1 MKPLAKTNCTWSA
14 ELAYVVGLIATDGN
28 LSPDGRHIV
37 FTSKDLE
44 LAMLFQKYINH
55 KGKIGIKS
63 RGGGGEK
70 KYFVVQLG
78 DVIFYK
84 FLLSIGLT
92 PKKSRTISKL
102 KIPRVYFYDFFR
114 GCIDGDGSIGSFMH
128 PQSKLPQFKV
138 RLVSASKLFL
148 EWIRSVTIKDGIKG
162 YFTTGGGIY
171 EFAFAKRD
179 STKLLNLVYYAGFP
193 PSLGRKHDKA
203 KEIIGSINK

>member
-1 MKPLAKTNCTWSA
+1 MKPLAKTNCTWST

-28 LSPDGRHIV
+28 LSPDGRHIT
-37 FTSKDLE
+37 FTSKDLG
-44 LAMLFQKYINH
+44 LAVLFQKYLNH
-55 KGKIGIKS
+55 KGKIGRKS

-78 DVIFYK
+78 DVVFYK

-92 PKKSRTISKL
+92 PKKSKTMGKL
-102 KIPRVYFYDFFR
+102 KIPQKYFYDFLR
-114 GCIDGDGSIGSFMH
+114 GCIDGDGSISSFMH

-148 EWIRSVTIKDGIKG
+148 EWIRSMTIKDGING
-162 YFTTGGGIY
+162 YFTTGGGIDVL
-171 EFAFAKRD
+171 AFAKKD

-193 PSLGRKHDKA
+193 PSLERKYLQA
-203 KEIIGSINK
+203 IRLLQS

>member
-1 MKPLAKTNCTWSA
+1 MKPLAKTNCTWSP

-28 LSPDGRHIV
+28 MSSDGRHIT

-44 LAMLFQKYINH
+44 LATLFKKYLNH
-55 KGKIGIKS
+55 EGKIGRKS

-92 PKKSRTISKL
+92 PKKSKTMGKL
-102 KIPRVYFYDFFR
+102 EIPQKYFYDFFR
-114 GCIDGDGSIGSFMH
+114 GCIDGDGSVGSFMH
-128 PQSKLPQFKV
+128 PESKLPQFKT

-148 EWIRSVTIKDGIKG
+148 EWIRSLTIKDGIKG
-162 YFTTGGGIY
+162 FITTSDGLHTLV
-171 EFAFAKRD
+171 FAKRD

-193 PSLGRKHDKA
+193 PSLGRKYLQAACLLQSK
-203 KEIIGSINK
+203 K